1 MNLSILCIIIYLNK
15 KFRSLQHN
23 FAESFG
29 EGSIG
34 PFPAIDFIESAAS
47 IEPARG
53 LNRIDL
59 DAPIA
64 VWDCPFGLPSSFS
77 A

>member
-15 KFRSLQHN
+15 KFRSLQLN
-23 FAESFG
+23 SDESFG

-47 IEPARG
+47 VQPVRG
-53 LNRIDL
+53 LNGIDL
-59 DAPIA
+59 DGFI
-64 VWDCPFGLPSSFS
+64 VG
-77 A
+77 